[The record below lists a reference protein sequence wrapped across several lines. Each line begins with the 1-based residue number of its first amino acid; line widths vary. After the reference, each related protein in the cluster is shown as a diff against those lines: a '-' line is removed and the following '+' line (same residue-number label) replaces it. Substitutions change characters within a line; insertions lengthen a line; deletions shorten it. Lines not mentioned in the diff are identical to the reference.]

1 MGVGP
6 PRLRDWSQ
14 LVPQPLCPASLP
26 TVGPGQ
32 RNRWPGLCSQVC
44 SRPTGPLGRVP
55 LWREGS
61 AASTADM
68 GHPAAYRPTGKTGR
82 GAWWAPGC
90 SRPPS
95 TSRRC
100 RLLCPL
106 GVSAGTR
113 VTPLRSGP
121 CPCPYPPLMASCRL
135 PGRSRTEAG
144 TEGTVARALPG
155 SAAPRARDT
164 VPSWVVASAAAAGAA
179 RWFPLAVQ
187 IEGWSREKRRRERS

>member
-6 PRLRDWSQ
+6 PRLGDWSQ

-68 GHPAAYRPTGKTGR
+68 GRPAAYRPTGKTGR

-121 CPCPYPPLMASCRL
+121 CPCPYPTSSLILHLPSCLLFPGPSISLHPSFPSSLQMHLSCSL
-135 PGRSRTEAG
+135 PF
-144 TEGTVARALPG
+144 LPRPDG
-155 SAAPRARDT
+155 SKSGPCSAAPGE
-164 VPSWVVASAAAAGAA
+164 VKSGP
-179 RWFPLAVQ
+179 F
-187 IEGWSREKRRRERS
+187 